1 MSDPE
6 KPLAGRV
13 AVITGAGGGLGRATA
28 LLLAGAGASVVLLGR
43 RARALEDVA
52 AEIRAAGGVAWARPV
67 DLARPATIAPL
78 FEAAR
83 AEIGPVDILINN
95 AGSAPAIKNM
105 QWMPDEQW
113 RETIAVNLD
122 AVYAAV
128 KAVLPDMLARCEGT
142 IITVSSLAAVRPNLL
157 GGAPY
162 GAAKAAVQNFMGY
175 LRATYRN
182 EGLRATTIL
191 PGEMNTPIMD
201 TRARP
206 PSADERERML
216 DPDDVARLIRLVCAL
231 PSRVLVEDIAVSP
244 TFQRDQSGDIAISRD
259 LGRPD
264 AVAKL

>member
-1 MSDPE
+1 MDDR
-6 KPLAGRV
+6 PLEGKV
-13 AVITGAGGGLGRATA
+13 AVVTGVGGGLGRATA
-28 LLLAGAGASVVLLGR
+28 LLLAAAGARTAITGR
-43 RARALEDVA
+43 RGAALDETVA
-52 AEIRAAGGVAWARPV
+52 AIRDAGGEAVPIPMDLSDPAAIRAG
-67 DLARPATIAPL
+67 
-78 FEAAR
+78 FAAIR
-83 AEIGPVDILINN
+83 ERLGPVSILVNN
-95 AGSAPAIKNM
+95 AGSAPAVKNM

-113 RETIAVNLD
+113 DETIAVNLT

-128 KAVLPDMLARCEGT
+128 KAVLPDMLAQGGGT
-142 IITVSSLAAVRPNLL
+142 VVTVSSLAAVRPNLL

-206 PSADERERML
+206 PTAAERGRML
-216 DPDDVARLIRLVCAL
+216 DPDDVARLILLVCCL
-231 PSRVLVEDIAVSP
+231 PPRALVEDIAVSP
-244 TFQRDQSGDIAISRD
+244 TFQRDQSGDIAVSRD

-264 AVAKL
+264 